1 MGRDTARRVIPL
13 FRPYRGRV
21 AAVVGL
27 IVLTSTIGIVNPL
40 LIQAVFNKALFGPGG
55 LNLELLYILVG
66 VMAVVPIVNGAI
78 GILQT
83 YETTMV
89 GQHVMRD
96 LRDQLY
102 SHLETLSLA
111 FFTGTKTGEIQSR
124 LANDVGGVQTVVTTT
139 ASTILANVV
148 IFISTIVAMIILSWQ
163 LTIVAVITVPAFFW
177 LTKAVGDR
185 RRRVS
190 RSTQESLAAMSA
202 ISEETLS
209 VSGVL
214 LAKVFGNQ
222 GRDIGRYRRENQ
234 RLADL
239 EVRQQMIGQGFY
251 AVVQSFLS
259 ITPAAVYLVA
269 GLLLANGQPIS
280 AGTIVAFTTLQT
292 RLYFPI
298 GQLLQVSVELRSS
311 LALFDRIFEY
321 LDLKPDIT
329 DAPDAVDL
337 PSADGGG
344 RVALRDVYFRY
355 SGVPEDALRGVS
367 FEADP
372 GQLVALVGPSGAGKT
387 TISYLIP
394 RLYDVTGGAIE
405 IDGTDVRRARQASLA
420 AAIGFV
426 TQESYLFHD
435 TILANLQYG
444 RPSASQAEIE
454 EAARA
459 AYIHDRIMDFP
470 DGYDT
475 VVGERGYRLSG
486 GEKQRLAIARVLLH
500 DPRILILDEA
510 TSALDTASERE
521 VQKALDALMGSRTT
535 IAIAHRLST
544 IVNADVINVID
555 GGQVVESGSHRDLL
569 RQHGLYAVAVQRAVR
584 GRPGAVVLR
593 RRRRHGR
600 RQRAETRNTAGLTA
614 MTEGL
619 DLHLGV
625 DKGAGFVGRALETA
639 LREAIRSGRLHPGA
653 RLPGSR
659 SLAADLGISR
669 GTVVQAYAQLI
680 AEGWLTGTTGSG
692 TRVADLPGPAPA
704 GAAGRRRAPGRTPR
718 RRRRGSRSTCGPDAQ
733 TSVHSPERTGL
744 RASAAP
750 CPPHRT
756 RTWTTPSPPACRCCA
771 PRWPTT

>member
-1 MGRDTARRVIPL
+1 MTIADPRSRVGRDTARRVIPL

-40 LIQAVFNKALFGPGG
+40 LIQAVFNKALFVPGG
-55 LNLELLYILVG
+55 PKLDLLYILVG
-66 VMAVVPIVNGAI
+66 IMAVVPIVNGAI

-83 YETTMV
+83 YETTKV
-89 GQHVMRD
+89 GQLVMRD
-96 LRDQLY
+96 LRDRLY

-139 ASTILANVV
+139 ASSILANVV

-177 LTKAVGDR
+177 LTKTVGDR
-185 RRRVS
+185 RRKVS
-190 RSTQESLAAMSA
+190 RSTQEALAAMSA

-222 GRDIGRYRRENQ
+222 GRDIGRYQRENQ

-251 AVVQSFLS
+251 SVVQVFLS
-259 ITPAAVYLVA
+259 ITPAAVYLIA

-321 LDLKPDIT
+321 LDLKPDIV

-337 PSADGGG
+337 PSVATGG
-344 RVALRDVYFRY
+344 RVALRDVHFRY
-355 SGVPEDALRGVS
+355 TGVPDDALRGVS
-367 FEADP
+367 FEADQ
-372 GQLVALVGPSGAGKT
+372 GKLVALVGPSGAGKT

-405 IDGTDVRRARQASLA
+405 IDGIDVRRVRQASLA
-420 AAIGFV
+420 TAIGFV

-435 TILANLQYG
+435 TILANLEYG
-444 RPSASQAEIE
+444 RPGASLAEIE
-454 EAARA
+454 EAARG
-459 AYIHDRIMDFP
+459 AYIHDRIMQFP

-475 VVGERGYRLSG
+475 LVGERGYRLSG

-555 GGQVVESGSHRDLL
+555 GGQLVESGSHQDLL
-569 RQHGLYAVAVQRAVR
+569 GQRGLYAELYNEQFEGGRVQWCCEGGDVMSDGSVR
-584 GRPGAVVLR
+584 KW
-593 RRRRHGR
+593 
-600 RQRAETRNTAGLTA
+600 ET
-614 MTEGL
+614 
-619 DLHLGV
+619 
-625 DKGAGFVGRALETA
+625 
-639 LREAIRSGRLHPGA
+639 
-653 RLPGSR
+653 LP
-659 SLAADLGISR
+659 A
-669 GTVVQAYAQLI
+669 
-680 AEGWLTGTTGSG
+680 
-692 TRVADLPGPAPA
+692 
-704 GAAGRRRAPGRTPR
+704 
-718 RRRRGSRSTCGPDAQ
+718 
-733 TSVHSPERTGL
+733 
-744 RASAAP
+744 
-750 CPPHRT
+750 
-756 RTWTTPSPPACRCCA
+756 
-771 PRWPTT
+771 

>member
-1 MGRDTARRVIPL
+1 VIPL

-40 LIQAVFNKALFGPGG
+40 LIQAVFNKALFVPGG
-55 LNLELLYILVG
+55 PDLELLYILVG
-66 VMAVVPIVNGAI
+66 VMAAVPIVNGAI

-96 LRDQLY
+96 LRDRLY

-148 IFISTIVAMIILSWQ
+148 IFVSTIVAMIILSWQ
-163 LTIVAVITVPAFFW
+163 LTIVAVFTVPAFFW

-222 GRDIGRYRRENQ
+222 GRDIGRYRQENQ

-344 RVALRDVYFRY
+344 HVALRDVHFRY
-355 SGVPEDALRGVS
+355 SGVSEDALRGIS

-405 IDGTDVRRARQASLA
+405 IDGVDVRRARQASLA
-420 AAIGFV
+420 AVIGFV

-435 TILANLQYG
+435 TILANLHYG

-459 AYIHDRIMDFP
+459 AYIHDRIMEFP
-470 DGYDT
+470 EGYDT

-569 RQHGLYAVAVQRAVR
+569 RQRGLYAALYNEQFEGGRVQWCCDGGDVMEDGSVR
-584 GRPGAVVLR
+584 KR
-593 RRRRHGR
+593 
-600 RQRAETRNTAGLTA
+600 ET
-614 MTEGL
+614 
-619 DLHLGV
+619 
-625 DKGAGFVGRALETA
+625 
-639 LREAIRSGRLHPGA
+639 
-653 RLPGSR
+653 LP
-659 SLAADLGISR
+659 A
-669 GTVVQAYAQLI
+669 
-680 AEGWLTGTTGSG
+680 
-692 TRVADLPGPAPA
+692 
-704 GAAGRRRAPGRTPR
+704 
-718 RRRRGSRSTCGPDAQ
+718 
-733 TSVHSPERTGL
+733 
-744 RASAAP
+744 
-750 CPPHRT
+750 
-756 RTWTTPSPPACRCCA
+756 
-771 PRWPTT
+771 

>member
-1 MGRDTARRVIPL
+1 MTADAPAHAGRDTARRVVPL
-13 FRPYRGRV
+13 FRPYRAQV
-21 AAVVGL
+21 TVVVGL

-40 LIQAVFNKALFGPGG
+40 LIQAVFNKALFVRGGPR
-55 LNLELLYILVG
+55 LDLLYILVG
-66 VMAVVPIVNGAI
+66 IMAAVPIINGAI

-83 YETTMV
+83 YETTRV
-89 GQHVMRD
+89 GQQVMQD
-96 LRDQLY
+96 LRDRLY
-102 SHLETLSLA
+102 SHLQTLSLA
-111 FFTGTKTGEIQSR
+111 FFTNTKTGEIQSR
-124 LANDVGGVQTVVTTT
+124 LANDVGGVESVVTTT

-148 IFISTIVAMIILSWQ
+148 TFVSSIVAMIIISWQ
-163 LTIVAVITVPAFFW
+163 LTIVSVITVPLFFW
-177 LTKAVGDR
+177 LTKSVGDR

-190 RSTQESLAAMSA
+190 RSTQETLAAMSA

-222 GRDIGRYRRENQ
+222 LSDVTRYRRENQ

-259 ITPAAVYLVA
+259 ITPAAIYLIA
-269 GLLLANGQPIS
+269 GLLLADHRPIS

-311 LALFDRIFEY
+311 LALFDRVFEY
-321 LDLKPDIT
+321 LDVIPDIT

-337 PSADGGG
+337 PATTAGG
-344 RVALRDVYFRY
+344 RVTLNEVYFRY
-355 SGVPEDALRGVS
+355 PGVEEDALKGVS

-394 RLYDVTGGAIE
+394 RLYDVTGGSVQ
-405 IDGTDVRRARQASLA
+405 IDGIDVRHVSQASLA

-444 RPSASQAEIE
+444 RPSATLEEIE
-454 EAARA
+454 DAARA
-459 AYIHDRIMDFP
+459 AYIHDRIIEFP

-475 VVGERGYRLSG
+475 LVGERGYRLSG

-510 TSALDTASERE
+510 TSSLDTASERE

-544 IVNADVINVID
+544 IVNADMINVID
-555 GGQVVESGSHRDLL
+555 GGQVVESGPHQALL
-569 RQHGLYAVAVQRAVR
+569 RQGGLYATLYNEQFEGGRVQWCCDGGDV
-584 GRPGAVVLR
+584 
-593 RRRRHGR
+593 
-600 RQRAETRNTAGLTA
+600 
-614 MTEGL
+614 M
-619 DLHLGV
+619 
-625 DKGAGFVGRALETA
+625 
-639 LREAIRSGRLHPGA
+639 
-653 RLPGSR
+653 
-659 SLAADLGISR
+659 AD
-669 GTVVQAYAQLI
+669 GTVRA
-680 AEGWLTGTTGSG
+680 
-692 TRVADLPGPAPA
+692 RVTQPA
-704 GAAGRRRAPGRTPR
+704 
-718 RRRRGSRSTCGPDAQ
+718 
-733 TSVHSPERTGL
+733 
-744 RASAAP
+744 
-750 CPPHRT
+750 
-756 RTWTTPSPPACRCCA
+756 
-771 PRWPTT
+771 

>member
-1 MGRDTARRVIPL
+1 VTADAPAHAGRDTARRVVPL
-13 FRPYRGRV
+13 FRPYRAQV
-21 AAVVGL
+21 TVVVGL

-40 LIQAVFNKALFGPGG
+40 LIQAVFNKALFVRGGPR
-55 LNLELLYILVG
+55 LDLLYILVG
-66 VMAVVPIVNGAI
+66 IMAAVPIINGAI

-83 YETTMV
+83 YETTRV
-89 GQHVMRD
+89 GQQVMQD
-96 LRDQLY
+96 LRDRLY
-102 SHLETLSLA
+102 SHLQTLSLA
-111 FFTGTKTGEIQSR
+111 FFTNTKTGEIQSR
-124 LANDVGGVQTVVTTT
+124 LANDVGGVESVVTTT

-148 IFISTIVAMIILSWQ
+148 TFVSSIVAMIIISWQ
-163 LTIVAVITVPAFFW
+163 LTIVSVITVPLFFW
-177 LTKAVGDR
+177 LTKSVGDR

-190 RSTQESLAAMSA
+190 RSTQETLAAMSA

-222 GRDIGRYRRENQ
+222 LSDVTRYRRENQ

-259 ITPAAVYLVA
+259 ITPAAIYLIA
-269 GLLLANGQPIS
+269 GLLLADHRPIS

-311 LALFDRIFEY
+311 LALFDRVFEY
-321 LDLKPDIT
+321 LDVIPDIT

-337 PSADGGG
+337 PATTAGG
-344 RVALRDVYFRY
+344 RVTLNEVYFRY
-355 SGVPEDALRGVS
+355 PGVEEDALKGVS

-394 RLYDVTGGAIE
+394 RLYDVTGGSVQ
-405 IDGTDVRRARQASLA
+405 IDGIDVRHVSQASLA

-444 RPSASQAEIE
+444 RPSATLEEIE
-454 EAARA
+454 DAARA
-459 AYIHDRIMDFP
+459 AYIHDRIIEFP

-475 VVGERGYRLSG
+475 LVGERGYRLSG

-510 TSALDTASERE
+510 TSSLDTASERE

-544 IVNADVINVID
+544 IVNADMINVID
-555 GGQVVESGSHRDLL
+555 GGQVVESGPHQGLL
-569 RQHGLYAVAVQRAVR
+569 REGGLYATLYNEQFEGGRVQWCCDGGDV
-584 GRPGAVVLR
+584 
-593 RRRRHGR
+593 
-600 RQRAETRNTAGLTA
+600 
-614 MTEGL
+614 M
-619 DLHLGV
+619 
-625 DKGAGFVGRALETA
+625 
-639 LREAIRSGRLHPGA
+639 
-653 RLPGSR
+653 
-659 SLAADLGISR
+659 AD
-669 GTVVQAYAQLI
+669 GTVRA
-680 AEGWLTGTTGSG
+680 
-692 TRVADLPGPAPA
+692 RVTQPA
-704 GAAGRRRAPGRTPR
+704 
-718 RRRRGSRSTCGPDAQ
+718 
-733 TSVHSPERTGL
+733 
-744 RASAAP
+744 
-750 CPPHRT
+750 
-756 RTWTTPSPPACRCCA
+756 
-771 PRWPTT
+771 

>member
-1 MGRDTARRVIPL
+1 MPVDNAHRGRDTARRVLPL
-13 FRPYRGRV
+13 FRPYRAQV
-21 AAVVGL
+21 TAVVGL

-40 LIQAVFNKALFGPGG
+40 LIQAVFNKALFVPGG
-55 LNLELLYILVG
+55 PKLDLLYILVAI
-66 VMAVVPIVNGAI
+66 MAAVPIVNGAI

-83 YETTMV
+83 YQTTRV
-89 GQHVMRD
+89 GQQVMRD
-96 LRDQLY
+96 LRDRLY
-102 SHLETLSLA
+102 SHLQTLLLA
-111 FFTGTKTGEIQSR
+111 FFTSTKTGEIQSR
-124 LANDVGGVQTVVTTT
+124 LANDVGGVQTVVTST

-148 IFISTIVAMIILSWQ
+148 TFVSSVVAMIIISWQ

-177 LTKAVGDR
+177 LTKTVGDR
-185 RRRVS
+185 RRQVS

-222 GRDIGRYRRENQ
+222 VRDTSRYQQENQ

-239 EVRQQMIGQGFY
+239 ELRQQMIGQGFY

-259 ITPAAVYLVA
+259 ITPAAIYLIA
-269 GLLLANGQPIS
+269 GLLRANGQPIS

-311 LALFDRIFEY
+311 LALFDRVFEY
-321 LDLKPDIT
+321 LDVLPDII
-329 DAPDAVDL
+329 DAPGAVDL
-337 PSADGGG
+337 PAAGRGG
-344 RVALRDVYFRY
+344 RVALRDVDFRY
-355 SGVPEDALRGVS
+355 PGRRRRPGGGQPGSR
-367 FEADP
+367 P

-394 RLYDVTGGAIE
+394 RLYDVTGGSVE
-405 IDGTDVRRARQASLA
+405 IDGLDVRQVRQASLA
-420 AAIGFV
+420 DAIGFV

-435 TILANLQYG
+435 SILANIHYG
-444 RPSASQAEIE
+444 RPSATLEEVE

-459 AYIHDRIMDFP
+459 AYIHDRIMEFP

-475 VVGERGYRLSG
+475 IVGERGYRLSG

-555 GGQVVESGSHRDLL
+555 GGRVVESGPHRDLL
-569 RQHGLYAVAVQRAVR
+569 RQGGCTHRSTTSSSRA
-584 GRPGAVVLR
+584 
-593 RRRRHGR
+593 
-600 RQRAETRNTAGLTA
+600 AG
-614 MTEGL
+614 
-619 DLHLGV
+619 
-625 DKGAGFVGRALETA
+625 
-639 LREAIRSGRLHPGA
+639 S
-653 RLPGSR
+653 
-659 SLAADLGISR
+659 
-669 GTVVQAYAQLI
+669 
-680 AEGWLTGTTGSG
+680 SG
-692 TRVADLPGPAPA
+692 TAPTA
-704 GAAGRRRAPGRTPR
+704 
-718 RRRRGSRSTCGPDAQ
+718 
-733 TSVHSPERTGL
+733 TS
-744 RASAAP
+744 
-750 CPPHRT
+750 
-756 RTWTTPSPPACRCCA
+756 
-771 PRWPTT
+771 